1 MDERRRERARRLT
14 VRRYES
20 ASDADRDE
28 LAYWRQLSDAERI
41 LQVWRLSVEQ
51 WRLRG
56 ERVDERG
63 LRRSVARVRRG

>member
-1 MDERRRERARRLT
+1 MDERRRERARRLI

-28 LAYWRQLSDAERI
+28 LAYWRQLSDAERV

>member
-28 LAYWRQLSDAERI
+28 LAYWRQLSDAERV